1 MKSHEEPVSEA
12 AIRPGVSAT
21 WQVWEAGGVYPP
33 TEKGDRGPVPP
44 DEYISREWLSGQ

>member
-1 MKSHEEPVSEA
+1 MKNHKEPVSEA

-21 WQVWEAGGVYPP
+21 WQVWEAGAYPP
-33 TEKGDRGPVPP
+33 TEKGGRGPVLP